1 VGFATLQEAKE
12 YVDGIPE
19 DNVIFTAH
27 GDEIRFS
34 LIKVIVTDIER
45 NPWRSPFGTEQ
56 LERIIWL
63 SLLLSTTGMKY
74 INVRG
79 PVDTSFKEGEVVSPR
94 EMMPSAS
101 IPREELRRIADKYG
115 WWASRQ
121 AEALCPHSD
130 VACVEREAK
139 RLHDVVK
146 HRKGDAS
153 W

>member
-1 VGFATLQEAKE
+1 MAYQRTMSSSRPMVMRCGFRSLGSSSPILRE
-12 YVDGIPE
+12 IP
-19 DNVIFTAH
+19 
-27 GDEIRFS
+27 GG
-34 LIKVIVTDIER
+34 L
-45 NPWRSPFGTEQ
+45 PFGTEQ

-63 SLLLSTTGMKY
+63 SLLLSTTGVKY

-79 PVDTSFKEGEVVSPR
+79 PVDTSFKEGEVISPR

-115 WWASRQ
+115 WWAARQ

-146 HRKGDAS
+146 HRKGDVS

>member
-34 LIKVIVTDIER
+34 LIKGIVTDIER
-45 NPWRSPFGTEQ
+45 NPWWSPFGTEQ
-56 LERIIWL
+56 LERIRWQP
-63 SLLLSTTGMKY
+63 LLLSATGVKY
-74 INVRG
+74 ITVRG
-79 PVDTSFKEGEVVSPR
+79 PVDTSFKEGEVISPR
-94 EMMPSAS
+94 ELMPSTS

-130 VACVEREAK
+130 VACVERGKKVA
-139 RLHDVVK
+139 
-146 HRKGDAS
+146 
-153 W
+153 